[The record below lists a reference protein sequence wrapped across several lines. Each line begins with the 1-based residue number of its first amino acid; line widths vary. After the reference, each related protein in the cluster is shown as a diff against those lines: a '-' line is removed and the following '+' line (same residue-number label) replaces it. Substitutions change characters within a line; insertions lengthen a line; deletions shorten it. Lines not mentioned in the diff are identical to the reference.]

1 MTIKYVLVK
10 KNQTTYKL
18 YAKLKVNVSYRVQ
31 EKTKRTSVSA
41 KQTNNLKPRKW
52 KILERQSLILAQ
64 DERWRRASNMQV
76 ERS

>member
-31 EKTKRTSVSA
+31 EKTKSASVSA

-52 KILERQSLILAQ
+52 KILER
-64 DERWRRASNMQV
+64 
-76 ERS
+76 